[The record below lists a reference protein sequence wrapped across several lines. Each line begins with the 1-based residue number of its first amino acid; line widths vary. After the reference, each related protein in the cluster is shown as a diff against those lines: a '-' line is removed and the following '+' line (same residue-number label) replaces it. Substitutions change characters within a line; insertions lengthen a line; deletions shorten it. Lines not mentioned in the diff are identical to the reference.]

1 MMYANPPMEQIFPEA
16 LRGVQ
21 LERLKKTLSWA
32 GKKSPLYRNKF
43 RDCQIEQAD
52 IVSLEDLERFPF
64 TTLEELQQLPAADF
78 LTLPYSSIVR
88 VSLWEH
94 PQHMIRLY
102 TAGDVTVHVEMMAR
116 VLTAAG
122 VHHASVVGI
131 LGDMADSG
139 LMDTQYA
146 LELLGATAVPLSTE
160 YERVIRLMDDVGIDT
175 IIGSSR
181 RVLRLVVQ
189 AQAAGRDIAE
199 YPVGKILCLSETL
212 NTPLKN
218 HIEKRTKT
226 RVYNLFSSAEFGCLG
241 MLYPCDAHAGQHFQE
256 DYFYPEIVAFGS
268 SEIIR
273 EPGRMGELVVTT
285 LTAEAM
291 PVIRG
296 RTGQT
301 VMREAVPCACGRTL
315 LRLTTPLGMI

>member
-1 MMYANPPMEQIFPEA
+1 MEQISPEA
-16 LRGVQ
+16 LRRVQ
-21 LERLKKTLSWA
+21 LERLKKTVSWA
-32 GKKSPLYRNKF
+32 GEKSPLYQKKF
-43 RDCQIEQAD
+43 RSCHIERPD
-52 IVSLEDLERFPF
+52 INSLEDLEGFPF
-64 TTLEELQQLPAADF
+64 TTLAELRQLPAADF
-78 LTLPYSSIVR
+78 LTLPYSSLVR

-94 PQHMIRLY
+94 PQHMIRMY
-102 TAGDVTVHVEMMAR
+102 TAGDVAVHVEMMAR

-122 VHHASVVGI
+122 VHRASVVGL

-139 LMDTQYA
+139 LMDAQYA
-146 LELLGATAVPLSTE
+146 LELLGAAAIPLSTE

-175 IIGSSR
+175 VIGSSR
-181 RVLRLVVQ
+181 RVLRLAVQ

-212 NTPLKN
+212 NTPLKT

-256 DYFYPEIVAFGS
+256 DYFYPEIVACGGS
-268 SEIIR
+268 EVIR

-285 LTAEAM
+285 LAAEAM

-301 VMREAVPCACGRTL
+301 VMKEPASCACGRTL
-315 LRLTTPLGMI
+315 LRLTTPLGVI

>member
-1 MMYANPPMEQIFPEA
+1 MYANPPMEQIAPEA
-16 LRGVQ
+16 LRAVQ
-21 LERLKKTLSWA
+21 LERLKKTVSWA
-32 GKKSPLYRNKF
+32 AEKSPLYRKKF
-43 RDCQIEQAD
+43 HDGHIAQTD
-52 IVSLEDLERFPF
+52 IAALEDIERFPF

-78 LTLPYSSIVR
+78 LTLPYSSLVR

-94 PQHMIRLY
+94 PQHMIRMY
-102 TAGDVTVHVEMMAR
+102 TAGDVAVHVEMMTR

-122 VHHASVVGI
+122 VHRASVVGL

-139 LMDTQYA
+139 LMDAQYA
-146 LELLGATAVPLSTE
+146 LERLGAAAIPLSTE
-160 YERVIRLMDDVGIDT
+160 YERAIRLLDDVGIDT

-181 RVLRLVVQ
+181 RVLRLAVQ

-218 HIEKRTKT
+218 HIEKRTNT

-256 DYFYPEIVAFGS
+256 DYFYPEIVMFGS
-268 SEIIR
+268 SEVIR

-285 LTAEAM
+285 LAAEAM
-291 PVIRG
+291 PIIRG

-301 VMREAVPCACGRTL
+301 VMREAAPCACGRTL
-315 LRLTTPLGMI
+315 LRVTTPLGSI

>member
-1 MMYANPPMEQIFPEA
+1 MEQISSEA
-16 LRGVQ
+16 LQRIQ
-21 LERLKKTLSWA
+21 LERLKKTVSWA
-32 GKKSPLYRNKF
+32 GEKSPLYRKKF
-43 RDCQIEQAD
+43 RECHIERTEITSLKD
-52 IVSLEDLERFPF
+52 IEGFPF
-64 TTLEELQQLPAADF
+64 TTLTELQQLPAAEF
-78 LTLPYSSIVR
+78 LTLPYSSLVR

-94 PQHMIRLY
+94 PRHMIRMY
-102 TAGDVTVHVEMMAR
+102 TVGDVAVHVEMMAR

-122 VHHASVVGI
+122 VHRASVVGL

-139 LMDTQYA
+139 LMDAQYA
-146 LELLGATAVPLSTE
+146 LELLGAAAIPLSTE

-181 RVLRLVVQ
+181 RVLRLAVQ

-199 YPVGKILCLSETL
+199 YPAGKILCLSETL
-212 NTPLKN
+212 NTPLKT

-226 RVYNLFSSAEFGCLG
+226 RVYNLFSLAEFGCLG

-256 DYFYPEIVAFGS
+256 DYFYPEIVAFGG
-268 SEIIR
+268 SEVIR

-285 LTAEAM
+285 LAAEAM
-291 PVIRG
+291 PIIRG

-315 LRLTTPLGMI
+315 LRLTTPLGGI